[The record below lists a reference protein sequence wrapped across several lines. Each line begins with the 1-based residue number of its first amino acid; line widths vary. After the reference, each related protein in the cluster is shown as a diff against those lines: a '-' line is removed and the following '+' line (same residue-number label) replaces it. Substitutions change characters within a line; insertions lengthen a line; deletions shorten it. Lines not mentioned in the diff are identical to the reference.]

1 MKKIILITLFT
12 YFISCSPEE
21 QEKIDA
27 LGINTPAWIQ
37 GTWIVK
43 DDDANIVGLKF
54 ASNSFIKIEE
64 DGTESNVMLSY
75 VLLQGLGTDVTV
87 DEFTSTNNYAI
98 KISTGYSDDW
108 YRFTKISSEEIS
120 WDNAPPF
127 NEAEIYVKRN

>member
-98 KISTGYSDDW
+98 KASTVYSDDW
-108 YRFTKISSEEIS
+108 YRFTKI
-120 WDNAPPF
+120 
-127 NEAEIYVKRN
+127 